1 MKIERMNKGS
11 WGKVRAF
18 FDLTTQEGFTIKGFK
33 LIEGIN
39 GIFVSMPSQKGND
52 GEYRDTIWLDSK
64 SLKEKITSLAMD
76 YYNNASD
83 MPMKESNS
91 IEPEMTDESSNMG
104 SDSSKITPSEAGDNL
119 VQEGV
124 VENNTET
131 FKDEDIPF

>member
-11 WGKVRAF
+11 WGKLRAY
-18 FDLTTQEGFTIKGFK
+18 FDLRTKEDIVIKGFK
-33 LIEGIN
+33 LVEGIN